1 MPKLCAFYA
10 PMTDQFSF
18 GVAAGDLGGEFD
30 GIVEHRKQIFSN
42 CFEIFQDDAIIVSFE
57 PIFDQFTVIQFV
69 DCMLMNFHFRFWMD
83 KVREGVQNFV
93 RGPAFT
99 QFFFD
104 HIEVVLSFPGRWPGL
119 T

>member
-18 GVAAGDLGGEFD
+18 GVAAGVLGGEFD
-30 GIVEHRKQIFSN
+30 GIFGQRKQIFSN

-93 RGPAFT
+93 VGSSFT

-104 HIEVVLSFPGRWPGL
+104 HIEVVLSFQGRWPGL